1 MRELKDTVEG
11 MLSADY
17 KERFKAELRQT
28 EIRYD
33 KLACMLD
40 KHNRGVLEFEPTCP
54 IELLEKQH
62 EAMGGYIDCLKQR
75 ALIEDVDLSE

>member
-1 MRELKDTVEG
+1 MAELKNTVEG

-17 KERFKAELRQT
+17 KERFKEEYQQV

-40 KHNRGVLEFEPTCP
+40 KHSRGMLEFEPTCP
-54 IELLEKQH
+54 IDLLEEQH
-62 EAMGGYIDCLKQR
+62 EAMGGYIDCLKRR
-75 ALIEDVDLSE
+75 AIIEGIDLGD